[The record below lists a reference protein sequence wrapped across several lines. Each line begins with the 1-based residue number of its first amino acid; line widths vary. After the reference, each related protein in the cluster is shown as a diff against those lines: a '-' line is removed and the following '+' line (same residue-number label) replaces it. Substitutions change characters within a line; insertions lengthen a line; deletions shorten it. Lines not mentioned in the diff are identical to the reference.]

1 MGAACSRWLRRGDM
15 WWRADAA
22 DLHRVEDRVSTIY
35 VERCHV
41 DRDENAVVFVN
52 RERTV
57 RLPAA
62 MIGAVLLGPGTRIT
76 HGAMNLLGDSGTSVC
91 WVGEHGV
98 RLYSAGLGPSRGA
111 QVVQRQAF
119 LVSHDSE
126 RVGVARSMFQ
136 RRFTDADVSA
146 ATLQQLRG
154 MEGARVKKLYR
165 AQSERTGVPWDRRAY
180 RAGDA
185 FGAGDDVNRVL
196 SAANAALYGA
206 CHAAVVGVGA
216 SPALGFVHVGSALSF
231 VFDIADLYKA
241 EYTIPLAFDLVAA
254 GHVEESDA
262 RWALRDRFAADKFM
276 ARVVKDILSLIMGDH
291 VATDT
296 NASGLWDESS
306 GVVEGGHNWAAE
318 SAWFL
323 ENADYAVLS
332 GPELSG
338 GEVPF

>member
-1 MGAACSRWLRRGDM
+1 M

-62 MIGAVLLGPGTRIT
+62 MIGAMLLGPGSRIT

-98 RLYSAGLGPSRGA
+98 RMYSAGMGPSRGA

-119 LVSHDSE
+119 LVSHDEE
-126 RVGVARSMFQ
+126 RLRVARQMFQ
-136 RRFTDADVSA
+136 MRFGDTDV
-146 ATLQQLRG
+146 ATATMQQLRG
-154 MEGARVKKLYR
+154 LEGARVKKVYR
-165 AQSERTGVPWDRRAY
+165 LQSERTGVRWDRRAY
-180 RAGDA
+180 QAGDA
-185 FGAGDDVNRVL
+185 FGAGDDVNRLL

-216 SPALGFVHVGSALSF
+216 SPALGFVHIGSALSF
-231 VFDIADLYKA
+231 VLDVADLYKA
-241 EYTIPLAFDLVAA
+241 EYTIPLAFDLAAA

-276 ARVVKDILSLIMGDH
+276 PRVVRDILKLLMGDDI
-291 VATDT
+291 VSSTDERR
-296 NASGLWDESS
+296 LWDEVA
-306 GVVEGGHNWAAE
+306 GVVDGGRNWDAE

-323 ENADYAVLS
+323 DHADYAILS
-332 GPELSG
+332 GPELG
-338 GEVPF
+338 GSEVPF